1 MTWGSGAG
9 IELAETGLIDDCA
22 LVAPPGVDQVARPG
36 AVRSFVARIPPGGS
50 TGWHRHDAWQTG
62 IVARGRLRH
71 RTAETVRHVG
81 PGQVLVEEPFVDHEA
96 TNVSDE
102 ELVLV
107 FVAAQ
112 VDGCPLVTPRPAP

>member
-1 MTWGSGAG
+1 MTWGDGAS
-9 IELAETGLIDDCA
+9 IELVETGAVLGCRS
-22 LVAPPGVDQVARPG
+22 VVPPEAGQPDQPG
-36 AVRSFVARIPPGGS
+36 AVRSFVVRIAPECS

-71 RTAETVRHVG
+71 RTADTVRYYE

-112 VDGCPLVTPRPAP
+112 VEGSPLVTPRSAP

>member
-9 IELAETGLIDDCA
+9 VQLAELAVIDDCR
-22 LVAPPGVDQVARPG
+22 LTVPPRVDRADGV
-36 AVRSFVARIPPGGS
+36 VRSFVARIPPGAS

-71 RTAETVRHVG
+71 RTADVVQYHE
-81 PGQVLVEEPFVDHEA
+81 PGQVLVEAPFVDHEA

-112 VDGCPLVTPRPAP
+112 IDDCPLVTPRPAP